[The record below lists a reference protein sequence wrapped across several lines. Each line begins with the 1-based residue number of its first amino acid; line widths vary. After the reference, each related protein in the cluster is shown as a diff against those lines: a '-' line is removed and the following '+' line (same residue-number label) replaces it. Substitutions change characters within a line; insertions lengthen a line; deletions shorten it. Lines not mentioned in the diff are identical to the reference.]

1 MSILTDG
8 EVIAVK
14 GFRWFIVQ
22 LIKTMSLLTIMMGM
36 LSPVNI
42 DQHAVLMSDGKIPA
56 VKEVHCRVNPN
67 DREIAAVK
75 GLHAVLTSDGKAI
88 AVKGFYCRVNLL
100 PIPAP
105 LRGRGS
111 PLRE

>member
-1 MSILTDG
+1 MRYSTDG
-8 EVIAVK
+8 EVIAIK

-22 LIKTMSLLTIMMGM
+22 LIKTMSLLTLMMGM
-36 LSPVNI
+36 LLPVNK
-42 DQHAVLMSDGKIPA
+42 DQHVVFISDGKTPV
-56 VKEVHCRVNPN
+56 VKEVRCRIIPN

-75 GLHAVLTSDGKAI
+75 GLHAALTSDGKAI
-88 AVKGFYCRVNLL
+88 AVKGFYCRVNFL
-100 PIPAP
+100 PIPDP